1 MALPQPALAAIPTAA
16 APPASS
22 KTAQIRV
29 AAGRLFLEHGY
40 GATSMDAVARAA
52 GVSKATLYAH
62 FTNKADLF
70 SAIVAAECARAV
82 PMVACQD
89 VGGLPV
95 AEALFRIGRTLLDLL
110 LSADALSVYRV
121 VVAESPRFPELGR
134 AFYQAG
140 PMLTLGALA
149 TYLEGAHRRGELT
162 VPDPTTAAEL
172 FWGMIRSHAHLRC
185 LLFVDHAPDVGQ
197 RDRHVRSVVD
207 VFVRG
212 FTGSGRIDGQSACAP
227 LTPA

>member
-1 MALPQPALAAIPTAA
+1 MALSQPAGTAAPAMVPAAI
-16 APPASS
+16 SS
-22 KTAQIRV
+22 KTCQILE
-29 AAGRLFLEHGY
+29 AGGRLFLEHGY

-82 PMVACQD
+82 PMVACREAD
-89 VGGLPV
+89 TVPV
-95 AEALFRIGRTLLDLL
+95 ADALFRIGRELLDLL
-110 LSADALSVYRV
+110 LSPEALGVYRV

-140 PMLTLGALA
+140 PTQTLNALS
-149 TYLEGAHRRGELT
+149 TYLGGVGRRGELA
-162 VPDPTTAAEL
+162 VPDATAAAEL

-185 LLFVDHAPDVGQ
+185 LLLVDPAPDAAQ
-197 RDRHVRSVVD
+197 LDHHVRTVVT

-212 FTGSGRIDGQSACAP
+212 FAVPGT
-227 LTPA
+227 